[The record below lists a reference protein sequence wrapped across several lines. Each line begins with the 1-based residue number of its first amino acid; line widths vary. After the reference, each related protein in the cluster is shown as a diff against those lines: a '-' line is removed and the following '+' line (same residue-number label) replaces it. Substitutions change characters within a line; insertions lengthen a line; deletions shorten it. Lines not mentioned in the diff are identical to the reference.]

1 MKRALVLL
9 LILTFTCGVFLKT
22 SSAFNQPN
30 TFVRTANYFLLS
42 GTELE
47 KPETIQALAQFNLI
61 VIPLEAQV
69 YNKNF
74 FKTIRSLNKNIIILA
89 YVPTVSWNDL
99 YWTDPLHQAQYPDIQ
114 SNWWLRDANGNQ
126 VSVWPNTR
134 ALNLNTGW
142 SNYLAHY
149 VKDMVLS
156 TGLWDGIFYDEVQ
169 DSISWVG
176 TTDVDQN
183 GLNDSAQTADQLWA
197 KKYTE
202 LFAQT
207 RALIGQDA
215 IMITNGSSNPA
226 FAPYVNGRMFE
237 TFPSSTNNLT
247 EWKKATQDYLSQAKR
262 VGYQNVDII
271 NVNSENTGIKN
282 DYQKVRFGITTTLL
296 GNGYFGFD
304 FGTQSHNQLWTYDEF
319 PIALGAPKTSLMN
332 VFDSAKTAIDQGVWQ
347 RDFERGRVVV
357 NATANTITIP
367 LNADFEKIHGTQDPS
382 TNDGSVVSEI
392 TLAARDGIIL
402 LRPIDKIINAP
413 FRNGAFARIFDTN
426 GKTTRTGFFA
436 YDHQFKGGIQIE
448 HIDWN
453 HDGRLD
459 TIVADQSTVRLYDAD
474 GTLFSTFTPY
484 GDTYKNGVNIA
495 VAPLEKNGDYKIIT
509 GTLHEKA
516 IVKIFDLTGR
526 VVHDGFYAYDK
537 NFQGGVNIAVADLN
551 GDGSKQIITSA
562 AANGGA
568 HIRIFNKDGKLL
580 SPGFFAYDKKFRG
593 GAYVATGDV
602 DGDKKDD
609 IVTGMGIGGTPEIRI
624 FDKSGKL
631 KKTFLASQSS
641 KKTGIKIAVT
651 DLDGNNRAE
660 IIALTTDV
668 FTLSVFK

>member
-1 MKRALVLL
+1 
-9 LILTFTCGVFLKT
+9 
-22 SSAFNQPN
+22 
-30 TFVRTANYFLLS
+30 
-42 GTELE
+42 
-47 KPETIQALAQFNLI
+47 
-61 VIPLEAQV
+61 
-69 YNKNF
+69 
-74 FKTIRSLNKNIIILA
+74 
-89 YVPTVSWNDL
+89 
-99 YWTDPLHQAQYPDIQ
+99 
-114 SNWWLRDANGNQ
+114 
-126 VSVWPNTR
+126 
-134 ALNLNTGW
+134 
-142 SNYLAHY
+142 
-149 VKDMVLS
+149 MVLS

-459 TIVADQSTVRLYDAD
+459 TIVADL
-474 GTLFSTFTPY
+474 
-484 GDTYKNGVNIA
+484 
-495 VAPLEKNGDYKIIT
+495 
-509 GTLHEKA
+509 
-516 IVKIFDLTGR
+516 
-526 VVHDGFYAYDK
+526 
-537 NFQGGVNIAVADLN
+537 
-551 GDGSKQIITSA
+551 
-562 AANGGA
+562 
-568 HIRIFNKDGKLL
+568 
-580 SPGFFAYDKKFRG
+580 
-593 GAYVATGDV
+593 
-602 DGDKKDD
+602 
-609 IVTGMGIGGTPEIRI
+609 
-624 FDKSGKL
+624 
-631 KKTFLASQSS
+631 
-641 KKTGIKIAVT
+641 
-651 DLDGNNRAE
+651 
-660 IIALTTDV
+660 
-668 FTLSVFK
+668 